1 MRRNTAGFA
10 LVVTMLIGLVVLIVV
25 VTTASISTLGTR
37 RNVSDERQTF
47 RAQLVAE
54 SGINTFPARMRASE
68 FRVGTSL
75 DVLQDWVQCVGPD
88 GGHASFCFT
97 GLGDRAQVTL
107 SVVTVGPKRITVSS
121 KGVLGNS
128 ATKVVV
134 DDFNVGF
141 DAGFYV
147 PLGAA
152 LTSLP
157 YVKVGGNASIRGVDG
172 SIDGNDVIPALA
184 TVSGVVTDIPHTRY
198 DDGTSPGVFDVTVQD
213 ASYISVD
220 GYVRMTDS
228 SSTVRTY
235 KVLAKEGDTLVLGVL
250 DPPPNGPAVGIPPG
264 AMVDLVPFAATG
276 PATPPEIAGSTS
288 TVDVTD
294 AAGFLPGMR
303 VFIDG
308 WVGTVQSVGSDD
320 ATVAIAWAD
329 TQQAGT
335 GTIAEGD
342 AFSRSVYD
350 VASGN
355 AIDVNGNAYACGYE
369 GGGVGDYDS
378 ALCADASAEGNPLP
392 GMTADDLFET
402 TFGMTIDAFNAAYP
416 PVTTFNGQA
425 GAGHVI
431 NVDGSLNLSGS
442 TEICGGPAILLV
454 QGDLTLNGSCDPSA
468 GNPEGG
474 FHGLVYVTGQ
484 FRQQGNS
491 DIFGAVVVDGS
502 YSTVGP
508 DATTVTGT
516 NNPQADGSK
525 IQYDMAALL
534 QAGSALSPATFE
546 AVAGTWRQ
554 R

>member
-1 MRRNTAGFA
+1 MRRNASGFA
-10 LVVTMLIGLVVLIVV
+10 LVVTMLVGLVVLIVI

-37 RNVSDERQTF
+37 QSVSDERQTY

-54 SGINTFPARMRASE
+54 SGINTFPGRMRASG

-75 DVLQDWVQCVGPD
+75 DVLNDWVQCPSTTLSGD
-88 GGHASFCFT
+88 TFCFT
-97 GLGDRAQVTL
+97 GLGNGAHVTL
-107 SVVTVGPKRITVSS
+107 SIATVADTRVTVSS
-121 KGVLGNS
+121 TGTLGNRS
-128 ATKVVV
+128 TKVVV
-134 DDFNVGF
+134 DDFAVGF
-141 DAGFYV
+141 DAGFYI

-157 YVKVGGNASIRGVDG
+157 YVKVGGNASIKGQAGSTDG
-172 SIDGNDVIPALA
+172 SDVIAGL
-184 TVSGVVTDIPHTRY
+184 TTVTDAVTEIPHARY
-198 DDGTSPGVFDVTVQD
+198 DDPTDAGVFSVTVQD
-213 ASYISVD
+213 GSYLPVD
-220 GYVRMTDS
+220 GYVRIQDS
-228 SSTVRTY
+228 SGSGRTY
-235 KVLAKEGDTLVLGVL
+235 RVLAKDGDTLTLGVL
-250 DPPPNGPAVGIPPG
+250 DPPAVAQTVSIALG
-264 AMVDLVPFAATG
+264 AAVDMVPFAATG
-276 PATPPEIAGSTS
+276 PAAPSEGVGVTS
-288 TVDVTD
+288 TVGVSDT
-294 AAGFLPGMR
+294 AGFVPGMT
-303 VFIDG
+303 VYIDG
-308 WVGTVQSVGSDD
+308 WSGTVQTVGRDD
-320 ATVAIAWAD
+320 ASVSILWAD
-329 TQQAGT
+329 QHEAGS
-335 GTIAEGD
+335 IAEGD
-342 AFSRSVYD
+342 AFARSVYD

-378 ALCADASAEGNPLP
+378 ALCADAIAEGNPLP
-392 GMTADDLFET
+392 GMTADELFET

-416 PVTTFNGQA
+416 PVTTFDGQA
-425 GAGHVI
+425 DAGRVV
-431 NVDGSLNLSGS
+431 NVNGSLNLTGN

-468 GNPEGG
+468 PDASDGG
-474 FHGLVYVTGQ
+474 FHGLIYVTGQ

-502 YSTVGP
+502 YSNVGP
-508 DATTVTGT
+508 DTTTVTGT